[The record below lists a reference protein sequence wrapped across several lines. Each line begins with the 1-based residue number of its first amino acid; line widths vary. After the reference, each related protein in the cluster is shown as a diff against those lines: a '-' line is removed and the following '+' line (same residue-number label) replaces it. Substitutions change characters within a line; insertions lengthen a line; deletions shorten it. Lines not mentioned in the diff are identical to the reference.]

1 MRVKWKDFE
10 LPSRVTCETETL
22 TNTYGKFVAEPF
34 ERGFGTT
41 IGNGLRRVLL
51 SSIEGSAVTSVKFEN
66 VPHEFTS
73 IDGVVEDV
81 TDIILNIKRLVLR
94 LHSDKPKTI
103 TIEKTQKGTIKASDI
118 KADPTVEVINA
129 DHHIAILNKNVRFGM
144 EMVVEKGRGYVPA
157 STDQKE
163 DQEIGRIP
171 VDALFSPVERVRYDV
186 QNTRVGQRTNYDRL
200 ILEIWTNG
208 IISPETALVEA
219 SKILRKHL
227 NPFIQHFELGQELK
241 KSASE
246 EKGLAVLEEKDET
259 TEELA
264 RGFEGMD
271 LSVRTSHCLK
281 AAGLKTIGELVAKTE
296 AELLKMKNF
305 GKTSLQEI
313 KKKLEGM
320 GFSLGMKVD

>member
-10 LPSRVTCETETL
+10 LPSRVTCEAETL
-22 TNTYGKFVAEPF
+22 TDTYGKFIAEPF

-51 SSIEGSAVTSVKFEN
+51 SSIEGGAVTSVKFEN
-66 VPHEFTS
+66 VPHEFSS
-73 IDGVVEDV
+73 IEGVVEDV
-81 TDIILNIKRLVLR
+81 TDIILNIKRLVLK

-103 TIEKTQKGTIKASDI
+103 TIEKATKGEIKAGDI
-118 KADPTVEVINA
+118 KADPTVEIVNA
-129 DHHIAILNKNVRFGM
+129 DHHIATLNKSVRFAM

-157 STDQKE
+157 ATDEKE
-163 DQEIGRIP
+163 EQEIGRIP

-208 IISPETALVEA
+208 VVSPQNALVEA

-227 NPFIQHFELGQELK
+227 NPFVQHFELGQELK
-241 KSASE
+241 KSASD
-246 EKGLAVLEEKDET
+246 EKELVVLEEKDEIK
-259 TEELA
+259 EKFA

-271 LSVRTSHCLK
+271 LSVRASHCLE
-281 AAGLKTIGELVAKTE
+281 AAGLKTIGQLVAKTE

-313 KKKLEGM
+313 KKKLEEM
-320 GFSLGMKVD
+320 GLSLGMKLD